1 MHTYHT
7 KTIMIL
13 HYLDIIINFGYW
25 NNIIKFLKG
34 ALLFTNNNNEFFINL
49 QQHQEVMKEE
59 RLQSL

>member
-1 MHTYHT
+1 
-7 KTIMIL
+7 MIL
-13 HYLDIIINFGYW
+13 HYLDININFGYW